1 MFIPD
6 FNKSQLLDRLK
17 YTMTKK
23 DVLWIVNEFREQ
35 KLDTEELI
43 SLSISNDTALAF
55 HSAWV
60 LENILLSKPQGIDFY
75 LPRLVELLPTISNDS
90 VKRHFTKLIS
100 IGIRRVVFKEVSR
113 SFEREFW
120 AMDLEPLEDI
130 CFIWF
135 VEEDTKHA
143 VKVNALVILYLLSTR
158 EPWIAKELPDIIENQ
173 MQISSPGFRAKA
185 KHILR
190 LLKN

>member
-6 FNKSQLLDRLK
+6 YDKRHLLDRLK

-43 SLSISNDTALAF
+43 TLSSSSDSALAF

-60 LENILLSKPQGIDFY
+60 LENILLSKPEGIDFY
-75 LPRLVELLPTISNDS
+75 LPRLVELLPKITNDS

-100 IGIRRVVFKEVSR
+100 IGIRRIVLKETTR
-113 SFEREFW
+113 SCEREFW
-120 AMDLEPLEDI
+120 ALDLEPLEEL
-130 CFIWF
+130 CFKWF
-135 VEEDTKHA
+135 VEEDTKPA
-143 VKVNALVILYLLSTR
+143 LKVHALVILFLLSTR
-158 EPWIAKELPDIIENQ
+158 EPWIAEELPGIIENQ
-173 MQISSPGFRAKA
+173 MQLSSPGFRAKA
-185 KHILR
+185 KQILR
-190 LLKN
+190 LLKS